1 MRGRINQLSFSNPI
15 CQNSNFQF
23 QCSCCWINQQ
33 VESWS
38 VVWGGSWCW
47 CWCYS
52 NSISSKLCRRLCGGE
67 EKPTTSFIALPP
79 TASLSIY
86 KMQICNFLLLRNT
99 FTWLHIFTFAFSP
112 HFQMRP
118 LGWGFKW
125 CFVAGRRV
133 MQAEKDPE
141 GEKPSWTSLKDWH
154 DQVFKSKSILE
165 AEVWNI

>member
-1 MRGRINQLSFSNPI
+1 MFKNASITRFQFHPQISYIVEHELYCSLSVWGRINLLSFSNPI

-38 VVWGGSWCW
+38 VVGGGSWCW

-86 KMQICNFLLLRNT
+86 KMQILQFSSSSNHIYMIAYF
-99 FTWLHIFTFAFSP
+99 HIFSSFSDATFR
-112 HFQMRP
+112 MR
-118 LGWGFKW
+118 
-125 CFVAGRRV
+125 
-133 MQAEKDPE
+133 
-141 GEKPSWTSLKDWH
+141 S
-154 DQVFKSKSILE
+154 
-165 AEVWNI
+165 